1 MRART
6 DLQKNVETEI
16 KEKLIGYKN
25 EFRDYDVSELY
36 QELKETGFIQI
47 SAPQEEPPKMMMLTI
62 DSLKNY
68 NQGSSIKPGNIRLN
82 IKKLIDAVPGIIEI
96 VVGVNA
102 EMPILLV
109 VAALSLWKTIR
120 DVSTVEITK
129 DQAFVIV
136 ALWKN
141 CNTAQKIEL
150 DRGYV
155 AVNELLV
162 RYGELEIT
170 EMKYNKIIDS
180 LIKIGCIEM
189 EENIIW
195 LREWISKNY
204 ISSI

>member
-109 VAALSLWKTIR
+109 CAALNL
-120 DVSTVEITK
+120 
-129 DQAFVIV
+129 
-136 ALWKN
+136 
-141 CNTAQKIEL
+141 
-150 DRGYV
+150 
-155 AVNELLV
+155 
-162 RYGELEIT
+162 
-170 EMKYNKIIDS
+170 
-180 LIKIGCIEM
+180 
-189 EENIIW
+189 
-195 LREWISKNY
+195 
-204 ISSI
+204 